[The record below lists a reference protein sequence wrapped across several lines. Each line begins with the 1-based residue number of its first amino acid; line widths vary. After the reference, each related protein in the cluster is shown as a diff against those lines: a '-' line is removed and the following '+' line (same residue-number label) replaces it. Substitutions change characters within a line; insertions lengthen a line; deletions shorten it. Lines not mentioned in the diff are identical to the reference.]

1 MYEFGTYASND
12 MIMPGMLN
20 VVNEFHAPVEYVS
33 LSLTVYILGNSLLQL
48 FLGPLSE
55 RYGKRIVIL
64 VGVTLFMIFT
74 IFLVMASNML
84 EFMFGRLLQGSSVA
98 YVAMGYALVHEKF
111 NDKQSVKIMS
121 LMGNVSLLAPLIG
134 PVMGV
139 AIIQLSSWRYVFIIT
154 GILAFISFIGLYI
167 YTPKDIIKPSKINV
181 KNTIKSYIKILC
193 TPQFIVGTV
202 CVSLGALTIMSW
214 IGLAPTII
222 IKTLNLPMK
231 NYAIYQLIA
240 IGGLSLSTIVMHI
253 TAGRF
258 SFNRLLKGCSGLVFL
273 GLTTAFIFNS
283 NINIVVFAMFL
294 SSFGVGI
301 FNTLAM
307 RLVMTVPNLPQGL
320 ITSLMVFILTTIL
333 AFGLELAN
341 HVISF
346 FNYSLYG
353 FTVINFVTGCI
364 FIILANIYAH
374 MNKNKSWN

>member
-64 VGVTLFMIFT
+64 IGVTLFMIFT
-74 IFLVMASNML
+74 IFLVMASNIL

-154 GILAFISFIGLYI
+154 GVLAFISFIGLYM
-167 YTPKDIIKPSKINV
+167 YTPKDIIKPSKINI